1 MKSKLIN
8 ITWLEYKGEIKKKPY
23 DNIHYKIAHCN
34 SIGIE
39 EYKKI
44 YHNVG
49 RNHGWFGRSNM
60 SNQDLEKIIFNKK
73 VEIYLMKKGTENYN
87 YICIIFPF
95 PFLG

>member
-8 ITWLEYKGEIKKKPY
+8 ITWLDYKGEIKKKPY

-44 YHNVG
+44 YH
-49 RNHGWFGRSNM
+49 
-60 SNQDLEKIIFNKK
+60 
-73 VEIYLMKKGTENYN
+73 
-87 YICIIFPF
+87 
-95 PFLG
+95 

>member
-60 SNQDLEKIIFNKK
+60 SNQDPVSYTHLTLPT
-73 VEIYLMKKGTENYN
+73 IYSV
-87 YICIIFPF
+87 
-95 PFLG
+95 